1 MGCSGI
7 STRILGKSILG
18 LDGFGHPMPSQR
30 EVGFTLTFVGI
41 TGAMATLLL
50 GIYWAPLVD
59 PESWNAP
66 EAYRILYW
74 HVPFA
79 WSSFLAFS
87 MLFVGAISW
96 YRNRTDWGWRWVS
109 TGSDLGLLFGLGVVT
124 SGPIWGS
131 AEWGVPWDW
140 GDLRLNTFA
149 LLTAVAL
156 FLVLS
161 KRSQPDGQDTRDTL
175 AAIGLFGFAL
185 VPITAMA
192 TTWYQERHPGVVVV
206 NTEESGL
213 DPQIFSVLVI
223 GFVSFLILF
232 VGLAILTDLVQRM
245 ESKLEQRLREIDE
258 EVAN

>member
-1 MGCSGI
+1 
-7 STRILGKSILG
+7 
-18 LDGFGHPMPSQR
+18 MPSQR
-30 EVGFTLTFVGI
+30 DVGFTLTFLGI
-41 TGAMATLLL
+41 IGAVATLIL
-50 GIYWAPLVD
+50 GLYWAPLVD
-59 PESWNAP
+59 PGSWNAP

-149 LLTAVAL
+149 LLTAVAF

-161 KRSQPDGQDTRDTL
+161 KKSQPDGQDTRDTL

-185 VPITAMA
+185 VPITAVA
-192 TTWYQERHPGVVVV
+192 TTWYQERHPGVVIV
-206 NTEESGL
+206 SGL

>member
-1 MGCSGI
+1 MPTLAI
-7 STRILGKSILG
+7 PITIFG
-18 LDGFGHPMPSQR
+18 L
-30 EVGFTLTFVGI
+30 VCVAI
-41 TGAMATLLL
+41 TALL
-50 GIYWAPLVD
+50 GFFYAPLVNS
-59 PESWNAP
+59 ENWNAP

-96 YRNRTDWGWRWVS
+96 YRNRTEWGWRWVS

-149 LLTAVAL
+149 LLTAVAM

-161 KRSQPDGQDTRDTL
+161 KKSQPDGQDTRDTL

-185 VPITAMA
+185 VPITAVA
-192 TTWYQERHPGVVVV
+192 TTWYQERHPGVVIV

-232 VGLAILTDLVQRM
+232 IGLAILTDLVQRM
-245 ESKLEQRLREIDE
+245 EYELEQRLREIDE
-258 EVAN
+258 EVAS

>member
-1 MGCSGI
+1 
-7 STRILGKSILG
+7 
-18 LDGFGHPMPSQR
+18 MPSQR
-30 EVGFTLTFVGI
+30 EVGFTLTFLGI
-41 TGAMATLLL
+41 IGAVATLFL
-50 GIYWAPLVD
+50 GVYWAPLVD
-59 PESWNAP
+59 PGSWNAP

-96 YRNRTDWGWRWVS
+96 YRNRSEGGWRWGS
-109 TGSDLGLLFGLGVVT
+109 PGSDLGLIFGLGVVT

-131 AEWGVPWDW
+131 AEWGVRWDW

-149 LLTAVAL
+149 LLTAVAM

-161 KRSQPDGQDTRDTL
+161 KKSQPDGQDTRDTL

-185 VPITAMA
+185 VPITAVA
-192 TTWYQERHPGVVVV
+192 TTWYQERHPGVVIV

-232 VGLAILTDLVQRM
+232 IGLAILTDLVQRM
-245 ESKLEQRLREIDE
+245 EYELEQRLREIDE
-258 EVAN
+258 EVAS